1 MSLLGIDVGTTGCKA
16 LVFSDTGEVLGS
28 SYAEYAAPSTQG
40 ERAEIDPREV
50 WMKVAACVREAAA
63 GPGQGDPVRA
73 VSVASLGESVVSV
86 DRGRSVLGTSMLMND
101 RRGEEYLP
109 ALREKIT
116 DRELFAINGNVLGN
130 HYSLTKLM
138 WLRDNE
144 PERHEGTEW
153 YLHFSGYISHLLGAE
168 PAVDYSLANR
178 TLLFDIHSGSWS
190 EGLCTLAGIDQRKLP
205 PPVPSGTVI
214 GHVSARIAAELG
226 LPQGIPIAAGAHDQ
240 TANAVGAGVTEP
252 GCAMYGMGTYACIVP
267 VFTSPPDTASMISL
281 GLNVEHHAVAGRYV
295 CFVYNP
301 GGSIV
306 RWYRDTFAT
315 SDTDYSVL
323 MAELPQSP
331 SPVLVLPHFTQTGPP
346 SFIADSAGMVA
357 GLRLDTSR
365 ADILKGLLESITFS
379 LRHCVDGLPRAGVN
393 IDEYRVVGGGSRS
406 DAWVQLSCDILGV
419 PCERPMVNEA
429 GALGAAVMAGTGAG
443 VYPSMAEGARVTVRP
458 GARFEPDR
466 DRGRIYAER
475 YQLYTELYPALA
487 DILQRV

>member
-153 YLHFSGYISHLLGAE
+153 YLHFSGYISHLLGAGG
-168 PAVDYSLANR
+168 AVIVELVPVIPGIVRGRAVLVVGLRRQSIQVDGHRGAA
-178 TLLFDIHSGSWS
+178 TL
-190 EGLCTLAGIDQRKLP
+190 
-205 PPVPSGTVI
+205 V
-214 GHVSARIAAELG
+214 HVSDLEAE
-226 LPQGIPIAAGAHDQ
+226 
-240 TANAVGAGVTEP
+240 
-252 GCAMYGMGTYACIVP
+252 VP
-267 VFTSPPDTASMISL
+267 VRKT
-281 GLNVEHHAVAGRYV
+281 
-295 CFVYNP
+295 
-301 GGSIV
+301 
-306 RWYRDTFAT
+306 
-315 SDTDYSVL
+315 
-323 MAELPQSP
+323 
-331 SPVLVLPHFTQTGPP
+331 
-346 SFIADSAGMVA
+346 
-357 GLRLDTSR
+357 
-365 ADILKGLLESITFS
+365 
-379 LRHCVDGLPRAGVN
+379 
-393 IDEYRVVGGGSRS
+393 
-406 DAWVQLSCDILGV
+406 
-419 PCERPMVNEA
+419 
-429 GALGAAVMAGTGAG
+429 
-443 VYPSMAEGARVTVRP
+443 YP
-458 GARFEPDR
+458 
-466 DRGRIYAER
+466 
-475 YQLYTELYPALA
+475 
-487 DILQRV
+487 